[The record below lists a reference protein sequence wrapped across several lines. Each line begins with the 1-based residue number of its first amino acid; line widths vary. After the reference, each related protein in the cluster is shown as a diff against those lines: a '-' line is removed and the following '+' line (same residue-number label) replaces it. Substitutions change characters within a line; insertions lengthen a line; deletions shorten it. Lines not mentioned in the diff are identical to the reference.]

1 MMDKQKIVEELD
13 NFWYYYKV
21 HVLVGIFIVAII
33 LYIVLTGGQTKDS
46 ALNVVITGNVVDEKQ
61 QTNLQQSATK
71 DILGKN
77 SDSIIKLDFWTAND
91 GLSNG
96 KHGDLQEK
104 LMAMV
109 AGKDIDVFIMDK
121 DAFHLYAKQS
131 TFLKL
136 HSLKDNLPNDTQY
149 LKTKEKD
156 DSQPHLYGIKVDGNK
171 RLKKAGYDTKDKVLA
186 IAGNTEHPKRS
197 SQMVKWIVHSNQQ
210 E

>member
-1 MMDKQKIVEELD
+1 MDKQKIVEELD

-21 HVLVGIFIVAII
+21 HVLVGVFVIAVI
-33 LYIVLTGGQTKDS
+33 LYIVLTGGQTKDA
-46 ALNVVITGNVVDEKQ
+46 ALNVVITGNAMDEEKQ
-61 QTNLQQSATK
+61 ADVQKTATK

-77 SDSIIKLDFWTAND
+77 SDLIIKLDFWTAND

-109 AGKDIDVFIMDK
+109 AAKDIDVFILDQ
-121 DAFHLYAKQS
+121 DAFRLYAKQS

-136 HSLKDNLPNDTQY
+136 HPLKGSLPDDTQY
-149 LKTKEKD
+149 LKAKEKD
-156 DSQPHLYGIKVDGNK
+156 DSQSHVYGIKIDGNQ
-171 RLKKAGYDTKDKVLA
+171 RLKKAGYDTKNKVLA

-197 SQMVKWIVHSNQQ
+197 SQLVKWIIHSNKQ